1 MSHIEIE
8 ETTETIEVIMLETL
22 IALAKQVGRLELE
35 NEALIGDEE
44 DDEVIV
50 DCADM
55 SLRELIELEFTDAQ
69 LVDVIA
75 ETRAEL
81 ADDAALAD
89 DCD

>member
-8 ETTETIEVIMLETL
+8 ETIETIEVIMLEKL
-22 IALAKQVGRLELE
+22 IALAKKVGRLELE

-81 ADDAALAD
+81 DDDAALAD

>member
-1 MSHIEIE
+1 MSQIEIE
-8 ETTETIEVIMLETL
+8 ETIETIEVIMLEKL
-22 IALAKQVGRLELE
+22 IELAKQVGRLELE
-35 NEALIGDEE
+35 NEALMGDEE

-55 SLRELIELEFTDAQ
+55 SLRELIELEFTDEQ

-89 DCD
+89 DYD